1 MIAATSEPN
10 KRLFRDDAQVDHVA
24 RTIDS
29 ADLTVASPNSF
40 GLAAFC
46 LARAAGGHRATAV
59 ELARKFPLLSA
70 EGNDRRSGWET
81 LGHDDASAD

>member
-40 GLAAFC
+40 GLAA
-46 LARAAGGHRATAV
+46 L
-59 ELARKFPLLSA
+59 LLSA
-70 EGNDRRSGWET
+70 GSRRSSRDGRRAGTKISFAISGRERPEKW
-81 LGHDDASAD
+81 LGDTGS